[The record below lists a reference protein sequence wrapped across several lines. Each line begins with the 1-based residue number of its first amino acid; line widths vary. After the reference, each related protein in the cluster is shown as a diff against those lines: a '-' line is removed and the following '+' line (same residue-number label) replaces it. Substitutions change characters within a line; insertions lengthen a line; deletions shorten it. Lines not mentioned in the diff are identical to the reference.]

1 MRRTGLWWAAALVV
15 ASNLGAWGFA
25 TLNRSGEPEAVVELT
40 ERELR
45 LPAKQADNTALMLS
59 LVFERPRPAGPLRP
73 LREVGWFD
81 RAKLQSIGFDCST
94 PVTPENA
101 SRYIMPPRT
110 TYAVLEYEGEAWRRQ
125 MAEPLPEAAQP
136 PTQGVTSEKSA
147 AAEAGGTAGA
157 QPPEASTRRGQ
168 DRLLQ
173 SHLVVIDVGNDPARL
188 RQQYPDRRRVTIVE
202 AMAELQ
208 FVNNPG
214 QTPFLAGRVMSVLP
228 GEINVPR
235 EWLTLLEGLQTER
248 KVTTWPPPLH
258 DPRYRVTV
266 KWGRNLEPWIA
277 DVQLMATEPTR

>member
-25 TLNRSGEPEAVVELT
+25 ALNRSGEPEAVLELT

-45 LPAKQADNTALMLS
+45 LPAKQADNTALTLS
-59 LVFERPRPAGPLRP
+59 LVFERPRAAGPLRP
-73 LREVGWFD
+73 PREPGWFD

-94 PVTPENA
+94 PVTPQNV
-101 SRYIMPPRT
+101 SRYMTPPRS

-125 MAEPLPEAAQP
+125 MAEPLPEPGQAGEVRADGTHRMTVP
-136 PTQGVTSEKSA
+136 
-147 AAEAGGTAGA
+147 AESL
-157 QPPEASTRRGQ
+157 E
-168 DRLLQ
+168 DRPRE
-173 SHLVVIDVGNDPARL
+173 SRLVVIDVGNDPARL
-188 RQQYPDRRRVTIVE
+188 REQYPDRRRVAIVE
-202 AMAELQ
+202 ATAELR

-214 QTPFLAGRVMSVLP
+214 QAPFLAGRVMTVLP

-235 EWLTLLEGLQTER
+235 QWLTLLEGLQTEP
-248 KVTTWPPPLH
+248 KVAVWPPPLH

-277 DVQLMATEPTR
+277 DVQLMATVPTR

>member
-1 MRRTGLWWAAALVV
+1 V

-25 TLNRSGEPEAVVELT
+25 ALNRSGEPEAVVELT

-45 LPAKQADNTALMLS
+45 LPAKQADNTALTLE

-125 MAEPLPEAAQP
+125 MAEPLPEAVRPPAQ
-136 PTQGVTSEKSA
+136 GATSEKPA
-147 AAEAGGTAGA
+147 AAEAAGTAGV
-157 QPPEASTRRGQ
+157 QPPEASSRGGQ

-173 SHLVVIDVGNDPARL
+173 SHLVVIDVGNDPVTL
-188 RQQYPDRRRVTIVE
+188 RQRYPDRRRAAIVE
-202 AMAELQ
+202 ATAELR

-214 QTPFLAGRVMSVLP
+214 QAPFLAGRVMSVLP

-235 EWLTLLEGLQTER
+235 EWLMLLEGLQTER
-248 KVTTWPPPLH
+248 KVTTLPPPLH

-277 DVQLMATEPTR
+277 DVQPMATEPPR

>member
-25 TLNRSGEPEAVVELT
+25 ALNRSGEPEAVLELT

-45 LPAKQADNTALMLS
+45 LPAKQADNTALTLA
-59 LVFERPRPAGPLRP
+59 LVFERPRAAGPLRLP
-73 LREVGWFD
+73 REAGWFD

-101 SRYIMPPRT
+101 SRYMMPPRS

-125 MAEPLPEAAQP
+125 MAEPPPEAAQP
-136 PTQGVTSEKSA
+136 PAQGARLEKPA
-147 AAEAGGTAGA
+147 AAEADRTAGA
-157 QPPEASTRRGQ
+157 PPPEATSRGGQ
-168 DRLLQ
+168 DRLRQ
-173 SHLVVIDVGNDPARL
+173 SHLAVIDVGNDRARL
-188 RQQYPDRRRVTIVE
+188 RQQYPDRRRVAIVE
-202 AMAELQ
+202 ATAELQ

-214 QTPFLAGRVMSVLP
+214 QAPFLAGRVMSVLP

-248 KVTTWPPPLH
+248 NVSTLPPPLH

-277 DVQLMATEPTR
+277 DVQLMAAAPTR